1 MLVGL
6 FRPASRGR
14 LSLTVAD
21 RHAKLHIDPRYF
33 AEPVDPEALCEGARQ
48 SMELASISALDPW
61 RGGEWK
67 ALPADRGGSLDF
79 VRRAAGSYRHPVG
92 TCVMGTGPEAVV
104 DPRLRAR
111 GITNLRIVDNSVMP
125 TITTG
130 HVMAPT
136 MAIAKKAATLLMA

>member
-48 SMELASISALDPW
+48 SMELASIRALDPW
-61 RGGEWK
+61 RGGSGK
-67 ALPADRGGSLDF
+67 PCRPIVG
-79 VRRAAGSYRHPVG
+79 VRSILSVARPDHTG
-92 TCVMGTGPEAVV
+92 TRWAH
-104 DPRLRAR
+104 A
-111 GITNLRIVDNSVMP
+111 
-125 TITTG
+125 
-130 HVMAPT
+130 
-136 MAIAKKAATLLMA
+136 